1 MSRHIIAFLSSLL
14 IICIALEVDI
24 DRERVEQMTRSRLEA
39 TLFSGRPLIISG
51 GAANWSALST
61 WSLEWFE
68 KRLPSSPVEFRD
80 KGALYGGAAGL
91 PLTLGTYRGAA
102 ASRVEPWYV
111 GFGVQDEATFNAYFS
126 PHMSLPPFFPAS
138 FAEQGFKTGWLYFGA
153 FDSGVP
159 YHTDPQC
166 DAKYSVQVTGR
177 KRWRLVDVWRRA
189 LAAAGGGADYDEIE
203 WQGVME
209 PGDIL
214 IFFPQM
220 HHATE
225 VLSAEGSLAY
235 TGYITTPRDTP
246 LIRDFIAAAK
256 LDADFDKAVKKCY
269 RKGAQLQDMRA
280 MCQRCE
286 LKGAISST
294 LRPEAC
300 DRVEFQ
306 GHCAH
311 LAAGHIVEGETAW
324 DESRGT
330 ERSQPIRG
338 GVKRRITFSQPSDAD
353 PAALDL

>member
-1 MSRHIIAFLSSLL
+1 MNRHISSLL
-14 IICIALEVDI
+14 LSRLFINGIALEVDI
-24 DRERVEQMTRSRLEA
+24 PRVLVAQMSRSRLEES
-39 TLFSGRPLIISG
+39 LLGGHPLIISG

-80 KGALYGGAAGL
+80 KGALYGGTAGQ
-91 PLTLGTYRGAA
+91 PLTLGTYRDAA
-102 ASRVEPWYV
+102 TSRGEPWYV

-138 FAEQGFKTGWLYFGA
+138 FAEQGFKTAWLYFGA
-153 FDSGVP
+153 AGSGVP
-159 YHTDPQC
+159 FHTDPQC

-203 WQGVME
+203 WQGIME

-220 HHATE
+220 HHATQ
-225 VLSAEGSLAY
+225 VLSAEGALAF
-235 TGYITTPRDTP
+235 TGYIITPRDTP
-246 LIRDFIAAAK
+246 LIREFIAAAK
-256 LDADFDKAVKKCY
+256 LDADFDKAVRKCY
-269 RKGAQLQDMRA
+269 RKGSQIQDMRK
-280 MCQRCE
+280 MCRRCE
-286 LKGAISST
+286 LKGAISRT

-306 GHCAH
+306 QHCAH
-311 LAAGHIVEGETAW
+311 LAAGLIVEGETAW
-324 DESRGT
+324 DESRGRL
-330 ERSQPIRG
+330 RSKPIE
-338 GVKRRITFSQPSDAD
+338 GVKGRITFSQPSDAD
-353 PAALDL
+353 PAALEL